1 MLLRGKY
8 ASAKLF
14 QANQA
19 YNSKKPM
26 EVTVQAGDLVGV
38 IQQKDP
44 MGDGSRWY
52 VDIGVVQGFL
62 PSRVLGAIGDDQ
74 DNAKHTTIKR
84 TPKDTSN
91 NKLILSEDQPIEE
104 GKDKNLPKT
113 NDFDNISTFRE
124 TDNAMDNNKDQ
135 LPHVNRY
142 LSSDSNETE
151 NFNET
156 QESSIENTVKST
168 EVITTEAVVHAY
180 DDVAPDDTDEQN
192 TKQTKTKPVRKAPA
206 PPTSKSATSQYQESS
221 SENFDSGIHK
231 QNDKKTD
238 CKIEQETSYAATE
251 GDGSQDNIEVQEEIY
266 GTAGEIDD
274 EVEKGSSI
282 TVNSNSSG
290 NSNSND
296 YSTNVQIGQDTDI
309 ERTGSHHSY
318 EEIPPSEANSEV
330 RMPEYSEININCIM
344 GILYIYI
351 YITIRSDP

>member
-19 YNSKKPM
+19 YNSKQPM

-62 PSRVLGAIGDDQ
+62 PTRVLSAIGDDQ
-74 DNAKHTTIKR
+74 DSVKHPNFNSTLKE
-84 TPKDTSN
+84 TSN
-91 NKLILSEDQPIEE
+91 NKILLPQDQPLEE
-104 GKDKNLPKT
+104 RKDRSNPKT
-113 NDFDNISTFRE
+113 NDFDNISPFRE
-124 TDNAMDNNKDQ
+124 SNNEMDKNKDQ
-135 LPHVNRY
+135 RPHVNKY

-151 NFNET
+151 TCNET
-156 QESSIENTVKST
+156 QESAIENTVRST
-168 EVITTEAVVHAY
+168 EVITTAAVVHAY
-180 DDVAPDDTDEQN
+180 DDVASEDTDEQN
-192 TKQTKTKPVRKAPA
+192 AKQTKTKPVRKAPA
-206 PPTSKSATSQYQESS
+206 PPASTSIQKLNDEKS
-221 SENFDSGIHK
+221 DG
-231 QNDKKTD
+231 
-238 CKIEQETSYAATE
+238 KIEHDESYAATE
-251 GDGSQDNIEVQEEIY
+251 GASSQDNVEVQDEIY
-266 GTAGEIDD
+266 GTTGEIDD

-296 YSTNVQIGQDTDI
+296 YSTNVQIGQDADI
-309 ERTGSHHSY
+309 ERNGSHHSY

-330 RMPEYSEININCIM
+330 RMA
-344 GILYIYI
+344 
-351 YITIRSDP
+351 